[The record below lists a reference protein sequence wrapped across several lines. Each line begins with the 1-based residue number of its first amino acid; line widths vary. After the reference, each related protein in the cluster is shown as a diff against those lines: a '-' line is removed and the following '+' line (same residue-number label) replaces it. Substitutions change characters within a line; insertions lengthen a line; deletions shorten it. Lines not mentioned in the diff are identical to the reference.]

1 MIGLLFHGPEVFD
14 SGWAKQII
22 EAVKST
28 DSVQCVLAGTMGR
41 TAVFDSGLNSIAFWD
56 MMPGACLGELSSQVS
71 MVLIVNFGKSVES
84 GLVFGGMVVERS
96 GVNIPVVQV
105 ECSGP
110 FFVEWIQGCPCHILE
125 TLIQMGLSQK
135 EKIQITPSVW
145 EEDGKIY
152 RRMTTAEAED
162 FVLVDGIMVGRA
174 TGEEVVVTCRNGHI
188 CKIQGVLVKEHGI
201 EKLDR
206 LGGVDL
212 KTAKLASTPSIRRT
226 CHTTRMVET
235 KGQGIVF
242 LDHAGMH
249 VYDLMNDA
257 EGVVTVG
264 DDTTVVAADILSR
277 FKIPVIGI
285 VDGDEDVVLKN
296 GSFAPG
302 SVKLTVRKDDEFGL
316 KVFDAVFDGKK
327 HINLG
332 FTETLYRILELAGN
346 DLVEQQHF

>member
-22 EAVKST
+22 DAVKST

-41 TAVFDSGLNSIAFWD
+41 TAVFDSGLDNITFWNK
-56 MMPGACLGELSSQVS
+56 MPGECLRDLSSRVS
-71 MVLIVNFGKSVES
+71 MVLIVNFGKSVDS

-96 GVNIPVVQV
+96 EVKIPVVQV

-110 FFVEWIQGCPCHILE
+110 FFVEWIKGSPSHVLE
-125 TLIQMGLSQK
+125 TLRQMGLSQK
-135 EKIQITPSVW
+135 EKIEIMPSVW
-145 EEDGKIY
+145 EADGKIY
-152 RRMTTAEAED
+152 RRMTTAETGD

-174 TGEEVVVTCRNGHI
+174 TGEDVVIACQNGHI
-188 CKIQGVLVKEHGI
+188 CEIRGVLVKEHGI

-206 LGGVDL
+206 LGGVEL

-226 CHTTRMVET
+226 CHTPRMVET
-235 KGQGIVF
+235 NGQGIVF
-242 LDHAGMH
+242 IDHAGMH

-257 EGVVTVG
+257 KGVVTVG

-302 SVKLTVRKDDEFGL
+302 SVKLTVLKDDEFGL
-316 KVFDAVFDGKK
+316 KIFDAVFNGKK
-327 HINLG
+327 HINMG
-332 FTETLYRILELAGN
+332 FSETLNRILELAGN
-346 DLVEQQHF
+346 DLLEQQYY